1 MKKDSW
7 TEFIRSVT
15 PINNSNKYI
24 PPPQEYQYPISAEA
38 LRFLRK
44 QQRLINAMPVAEHE
58 LGSFS
63 RRQKRRFR
71 YEAKLDLHDKF
82 NDVDTILDNFCSQCI
97 INNIK
102 FITII
107 TGKGRGII
115 LTNTIEWLRSHTHLV
130 SEYFEIRDSNNACGS
145 IGVKLKTHRNYV

>member
-1 MKKDSW
+1 MQ
-7 TEFIRSVT
+7 
-15 PINNSNKYI
+15 P
-24 PPPQEYQYPISAEA
+24 
-38 LRFLRK
+38 
-44 QQRLINAMPVAEHE
+44 HE
-58 LGSFS
+58 TKIHGETKCFPH
-63 RRQKRRFR
+63 K
-71 YEAKLDLHDKF
+71 
-82 NDVDTILDNFCSQCI
+82 II